1 MKRIKWKRIIKY
13 YYVEIPIPF
22 WEFLYPWEELLVYS
36 VYIILLP
43 LSTMECQK
51 LSKYHP
57 IFNFIVVK
65 TSSPRYIS

>member
-51 LSKYHP
+51 SSKYHP